1 MNVRAR
7 GQSDMSVDVLKR
19 SVILDHLTRER
30 RGLDLPP
37 APSRCDAGQ
46 YQASCE
52 RQARNALLVRQVTRL
67 VRLDRHHAAH
77 ALPQS
82 QSTDS
87 SEPPSD
93 PQGDLLYAARPEGL
107 ALRTDHDH
115 ARRITITRDHEVF
128 FTCARSAARIFA

>member
-1 MNVRAR
+1 GAVAAVARPPAIAANANASSHTMNVRAR

-30 RGLDLPP
+30 RGLDFRP

-46 YQASCE
+46 YQASRE

-77 ALPQS
+77 
-82 QSTDS
+82 
-87 SEPPSD
+87 
-93 PQGDLLYAARPEGL
+93 
-107 ALRTDHDH
+107 
-115 ARRITITRDHEVF
+115 
-128 FTCARSAARIFA
+128 